1 MPHFQ
6 SVLIKYKINAEHSV
20 VVWVFIMEDVKV
32 KIGELF
38 ENFYHLN
45 KKHRVKTNHEVQ
57 EFVAERFKQ
66 ITGFSVSNRL
76 FHSVCQTF

>member
-1 MPHFQ
+1 
-6 SVLIKYKINAEHSV
+6 
-20 VVWVFIMEDVKV
+20 MEDVKV

-38 ENFYHLN
+38 ENFDHLN

-66 ITGFSVSNRL
+66 ISGFSVSNRL
-76 FHSVCQTF
+76 FRSVCQTF